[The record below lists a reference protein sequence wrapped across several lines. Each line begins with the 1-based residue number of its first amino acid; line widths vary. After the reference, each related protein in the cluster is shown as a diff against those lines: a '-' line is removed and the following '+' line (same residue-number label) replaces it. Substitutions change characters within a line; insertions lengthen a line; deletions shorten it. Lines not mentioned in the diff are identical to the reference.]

1 MRTPHTARRAEFVW
15 DLVYH
20 ITKAT
25 LSVYLMQKRETGCFC
40 VSQKSRQKT
49 AHEDVW
55 KAPGLREPR
64 GTVPRDHDT
73 QPMRGEVPRVE
84 IKKPLVGTE
93 LSDLETTASWPFP
106 SGRPGLRRPGTAG
119 APVHTL
125 SGAPVRSPRAP
136 GAPGTRTA
144 LFLCL
149 LQHRGAGLRT
159 VTAGQH
165 DTWRTVSDAQ
175 GENSVW
181 RPPGRGHS
189 HPRS

>member
-25 LSVYLMQKRETGCFC
+25 LSVYLMQKRETGCFS

-55 KAPGLREPR
+55 KAPGLCEPR

-84 IKKPLVGTE
+84 IKKPPVRTE

-136 GAPGTRTA
+136 GATGTRTA

>member
-1 MRTPHTARRAEFVW
+1 MQDEVATLVGRQTGSILHFIMRTPHTARPAEFVW

-25 LSVYLMQKRETGCFC
+25 LSVYLMQKRETGCFS

-55 KAPGLREPR
+55 KAPGLCEPR

-84 IKKPLVGTE
+84 IKKPPVGTE

-136 GAPGTRTA
+136 
-144 LFLCL
+144 
-149 LQHRGAGLRT
+149 RGARH
-159 VTAGQH
+159 ANCAAP
-165 DTWRTVSDAQ
+165 VSPAT
-175 GENSVW
+175 
-181 RPPGRGHS
+181 
-189 HPRS
+189 PRSWT